1 MQGKTISSVDEG
13 LISKIKGT
21 SLISNLKRH
30 VNDLQN
36 EIKAKND
43 LINELKMNV
52 KATKI
57 NELNYEIKTLNEEI
71 SKLMSFYQ
79 IALRK
84 NSEMEKYTKEYS
96 NIVQV
101 VNNQNIEILKLSESN
116 KKLENS
122 KLSCEEDNGK
132 LKLVLKEKEDR
143 LLRCLRENKVFKE
156 SLEKSRKEETKKTDY
171 TDVITYQKLQVLEKK
186 VSEYKK
192 DLNYY
197 KELYEYDSIYFRK
210 RDKRVKELEALN
222 VNKNAQFTQ
231 PQNNKIIQK
240 HPEESY
246 DSMILLLKSKL
257 EEEKKNN
264 KDLNQKLASYEKG
277 SK

>member
-143 LLRCLRENKVFKE
+143 LLRYLRENKVFKE

-222 VNKNAQFTQ
+222 LNKNAQFTQ

>member
-84 NSEMEKYTKEYS
+84 NSEMEKYAKEYS

-222 VNKNAQFTQ
+222 LNKNAQFTQ